1 MKMTP
6 LTSNSV
12 SYGASFVGG
21 SNQNADNYSESVF
34 RIP

>member
-1 MKMTP
+1 MT
-6 LTSNSV
+6 LLMRNSV